1 VIELMVTSKPTTEGS
16 GASSP
21 VTKTDACC
29 EVGDVGVDELD
40 DEPQLAA
47 NRQSASKT
55 VIPKHRFMAN
65 SNSRI
70 FVKAFWGSSD
80 LLHDDGNTLD
90 LGMSRNLRPG
100 YRMHRGKGEFAMW
113 WGLSDLRA
121 AQAGAAGV
129 HVL

>member
-1 VIELMVTSKPTTEGS
+1 VIELIVTSKPTTEGS

-47 NRQSASKT
+47 NRQNASKT

-70 FVKAFWGSSD
+70 FVKAFG
-80 LLHDDGNTLD
+80 
-90 LGMSRNLRPG
+90 
-100 YRMHRGKGEFAMW
+100 
-113 WGLSDLRA
+113 
-121 AQAGAAGV
+121 GAAICFTMMET
-129 HVL
+129 HRT